1 MKPVIL
7 CLLILCLAAP
17 VSAQMVINPQ
27 SSNPLNSL
35 LQQYKTRDN
44 SSQQS
49 QEQGGFHFSFGNP
62 LYNGMRNQYNDT
74 PNSPSQPFYGTN
86 VPDWSQGF
94 YGGRAP
100 VGGR

>member
-27 SSNPLNSL
+27 ASNPLNSL

-44 SSQQS
+44 SSQQA
-49 QEQGGFHFSFGNP
+49 QEQGGFHMSFGNP
-62 LYNGMRNQYNDT
+62 SYNRRYDKYNDM
-74 PNSPSQPFYGTN
+74 PNSPTQPFCGTN

-94 YGGRAP
+94 YGGRSP
-100 VGGR
+100 LGRR